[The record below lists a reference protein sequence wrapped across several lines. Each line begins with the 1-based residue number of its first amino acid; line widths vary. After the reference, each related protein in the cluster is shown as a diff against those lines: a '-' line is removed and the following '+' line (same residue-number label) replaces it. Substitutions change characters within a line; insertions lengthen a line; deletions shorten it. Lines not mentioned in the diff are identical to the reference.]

1 VSARRRTTRIFVYG
15 SLLSG
20 QPNHRVLARA
30 ALVVEAVTEPRF
42 ALHDLG
48 AFPGMVAG
56 GEHAIA
62 GEVYAVDADTLA
74 AVLPTRADPPRRRD
88 HRRDLP
94 PDARAGRRS
103 PGHRERVLACA
114 PEGDEQMKIVMRDG
128 RVFQGIALQIV
139 KAMQDIA
146 FGVEQMTLDQY
157 IDWVVQNAQRFE
169 EVELKVAGETTEERA
184 KALVDEMLAKGLAA
198 R

>member
-1 VSARRRTTRIFVYG
+1 
-15 SLLSG
+15 
-20 QPNHRVLARA
+20 
-30 ALVVEAVTEPRF
+30 
-42 ALHDLG
+42 
-48 AFPGMVAG
+48 
-56 GEHAIA
+56 
-62 GEVYAVDADTLA
+62 
-74 AVLPTRADPPRRRD
+74 
-88 HRRDLP
+88 
-94 PDARAGRRS
+94 
-103 PGHRERVLACA
+103 
-114 PEGDEQMKIVMRDG
+114 MKIVMRDG